1 MGWTQKM
8 VDNMF
13 SSNTEFNR
21 IWEYHVDPTF
31 MKPTAKTKRSFRS
44 KYIKAKYRQTLFHE
58 DNHKRLDPV
67 FASEDYDES
76 EEEKDSDQDDANK
89 SGKKHKRR
97 STVGMVEYT
106 GVIQIHVVSAK
117 DLPKAD
123 LLSDSDPYVVFSNRN
138 GQTVRSK
145 TIDNNNNPK
154 WNQHL
159 ILSVNE
165 HEPITIT
172 IFDEDDHSSDDL
184 LCSATLDVAL
194 KCKVGE
200 EVKFENY
207 PM

>member
-1 MGWTQKM
+1 MVLSISVYGSTQINYNFGVYLLSVSKVRSLTLDKWTQKM

-21 IWEYHVDPTF
+21 IWEYHVDPSF

-44 KYIKAKYRQTLFHE
+44 KYINAKYRQTMFHE

-106 GVIQIHVVSAK
+106 GIRHR
-117 DLPKAD
+117 LYN
-123 LLSDSDPYVVFSNRN
+123 LY
-138 GQTVRSK
+138 
-145 TIDNNNNPK
+145 NNP
-154 WNQHL
+154 
-159 ILSVNE
+159 IR
-165 HEPITIT
+165 
-172 IFDEDDHSSDDL
+172 
-184 LCSATLDVAL
+184 
-194 KCKVGE
+194 
-200 EVKFENY
+200 
-207 PM
+207 